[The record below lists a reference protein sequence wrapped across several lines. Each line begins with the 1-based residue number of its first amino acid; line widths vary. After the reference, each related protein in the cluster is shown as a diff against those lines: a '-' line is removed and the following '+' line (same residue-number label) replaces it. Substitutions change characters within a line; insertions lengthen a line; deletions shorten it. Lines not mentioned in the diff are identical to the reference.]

1 MIENIKRGI
10 SLRHRI
16 ASAAFLPLCG
26 WALMTGVA
34 AAQRAPLTD
43 TMMNEQVKAYDWVR
57 PQADYVRKVAM
68 IPMRDGKKLYTVIVY
83 RKGVTDA
90 PILLSRTPYNADKA
104 TSRNRSQKIEEIL
117 PVMDAVFVNDGYIR
131 VYQDVRGL
139 DGSEGDYVM
148 NRPLRGPLNPTNV
161 DHATDAYDTIDW
173 LVKNMKE
180 SNGKVGITGSS
191 YLGFTSLMALIDPHP
206 ALKAAVPQSPMVD
219 GWMGDD
225 WFHNG
230 AFRTFGF
237 DYDLGQTAKKG
248 GGPVPKGTGD
258 EYTAYLEAGSAADYA
273 RAYGLLDLPV
283 VRKVLEHPSYDA
295 WWQGQAVDKLLGER
309 KLTVPTMLV
318 VGQWDQEDSYGAPAV
333 YQALEKQDTANDLV
347 SLVIGPWRH
356 SQVNYE
362 ARALGPLQW
371 EGDTGLQFRTRYMKP
386 FLDCHLKTD
395 PPPCATPPVLTYATG
410 ANRWE
415 VSQQWPAGTSTP
427 LYLGADF
434 GLSWTRPQTG
444 SDSYVSDPAKPVPM
458 LPRPVHMQ
466 GEDWRTWLVHDQRFV
481 DGRPD
486 VLSYTTGVLD
496 KPVHIKGAP
505 KVDLRAATSG
515 RDSDFVVKLIDVYP
529 QENAASPTMAG
540 YQLGIGI
547 EIFRGRYIH
556 GLATPA
562 PLEPGKTYAFQ
573 WSLPNVDHVFLPGHK
588 IMVQVQSSLFPL
600 YDRNPQSW
608 VPSIMNAKPAD
619 YVKATETIHWGGEAA
634 SAVWLPIVQE

>member
-1 MIENIKRGI
+1 MGKYL
-10 SLRHRI
+10 STLAHLALA
-16 ASAAFLPLCG
+16 ASAL
-26 WALMTGVA
+26 ALTTPA
-34 AAQRAPLTD
+34 LLAQGGPATPTD
-43 TMMNEQVKAYDWVR
+43 TMANEQVKAYDWVR
-57 PQADYVRKVAM
+57 PQADYVRRTVM

-90 PILLSRTPYNADKA
+90 PILLSRTPYNADKS

-117 PVMDAVFVNDGYIR
+117 PVMDAPFVNDGYIR

-148 NRPLRGPLNPTNV
+148 NRPLRGPLNPTKV

-173 LVKNMKE
+173 LVKNVKE
-180 SNGKVGITGSS
+180 SNGRVGITGSS

-237 DYDLGQTAKKG
+237 DYDLGQTVKKG
-248 GGPVPKGTGD
+248 GGAVPKGTGD
-258 EYTAYLEAGSAADYA
+258 EYEAYLAAGSAADYA
-273 RAYGLLDLPV
+273 RAYGLMDLPV

-295 WWQGQAVDKLLGER
+295 WWQGQAVDKLLETR

-333 YQALEKQDTANDLV
+333 YQALEKRDANNDMV
-347 SLVIGPWRH
+347 SLAIGPWRH

-362 ARALGPLQW
+362 ARELGPLKW

-386 FLDCHLKTD
+386 FLDCHLKTAAPKCD
-395 PPPCATPPVLTYATG
+395 TPPVLTYATG
-410 ANRWE
+410 DNRWD
-415 VSQQWPAGTSTP
+415 VSQQWPAGNYTP
-427 LYLGADF
+427 LYLGAGF
-434 GLSWTRPQTG
+434 GLSWTKPQQG

-466 GEDWRTWLVHDQRFV
+466 GEEWRTWLVHDQRVV

-486 VLSYTTGVLD
+486 VLSYTTPELD
-496 KPVHIKGAP
+496 KSVHIMGAP

-515 RDSDFVVKLIDVYP
+515 QDSDFVVKLIDVYP
-529 QENAASPTMAG
+529 QENSADPAMAG

-547 EIFRGRYIH
+547 EIFRGRYVN
-556 GLATPA
+556 GFATPA
-562 PLEPGKTYAFQ
+562 ALEPGKTYAFK
-573 WSLPNVDHVFLPGHK
+573 WSLPNVNHVFLPGHK

-608 VPSIMNAKPAD
+608 VPSIMEAKPAD
-619 YVKATETIHWGGEAA
+619 YVKATETIHWGGDVA
-634 SAVWLPIVQE
+634 SAVWLPIAQ